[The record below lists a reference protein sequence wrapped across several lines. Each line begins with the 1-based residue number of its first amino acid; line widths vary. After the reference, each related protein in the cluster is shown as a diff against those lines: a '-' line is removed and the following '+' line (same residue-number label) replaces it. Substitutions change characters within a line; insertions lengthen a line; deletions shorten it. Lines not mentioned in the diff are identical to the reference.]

1 MKLVMALHRLSEKP
15 DFFDENLGNVIST
28 KSLKGLIDRF
38 RRYSFVGIETILES
52 QNNSENLMSLTF
64 DDGNSSVYNLA
75 FPFLYKQGIPFSIFI
90 NSSNTLSG
98 EPHWFEILEAGIRIS
113 NRKSLVYDGEK
124 LSLEDPLSRLESLK
138 KIKSSFKQ
146 IAIKREGIDAILNF
160 LGVPYDYASE
170 FAKKRDCI
178 LPPSEIRKL
187 SEGGIEIGSHGRKHQ
202 ILTRIP
208 KAEQDE
214 EITNSKREIEEIT
227 QKECRYF
234 SYPNGWVTDYNP
246 TIIGLLKR
254 RGYRGAF
261 AARTS
266 LAESEIQTTQNRYEI
281 LRWCP
286 SESSLR
292 DLLNH

>member
-15 DFFDENLGNVIST
+15 DFFDENLGNVISV

-38 RRYSFVGIETILES
+38 RGYSFAGIETILES
-52 QNNSENLMSLTF
+52 LNNSENLMSLTF

-75 FPFLYKQGIPFSIFI
+75 FPFLYEQGIPFSIFI

-138 KIKSSFKQ
+138 KIKSSLKQ
-146 IAIKREGIDAILNF
+146 IAIKREDIDAILNF

-170 FAKKRDCI
+170 FAKKRDYI
-178 LPPSEIRKL
+178 LSPSEIRSL
-187 SEGGIEIGSHGRKHQ
+187 SERGIEIGSHGRRHQ

-208 KAEQDE
+208 RSEQE
-214 EITNSKREIEEIT
+214 LEGVRSKKDIEGIT

-234 SYPNGWVTDYNP
+234 SYPNGWITDYNAQ
-246 TIIGLLKR
+246 IARQLKNA
-254 RGYRGAF
+254 GYSAAF
-261 AARTS
+261 AART
-266 LAESEIQTTQNRYEI
+266 
-281 LRWCP
+281 
-286 SESSLR
+286 
-292 DLLNH
+292 